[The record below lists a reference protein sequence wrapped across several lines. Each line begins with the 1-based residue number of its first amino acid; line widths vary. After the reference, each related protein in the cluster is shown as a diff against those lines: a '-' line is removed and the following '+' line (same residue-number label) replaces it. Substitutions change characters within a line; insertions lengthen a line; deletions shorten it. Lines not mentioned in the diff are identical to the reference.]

1 MSSPNLLPQEK
12 TGFQTKP
19 EMLALAHA
27 KSSLRIGIPKES
39 TLQENRVALVPHSVH
54 NLVARGH
61 QVIIESGAGEKSNFS
76 DHEYSEAGAEIQP
89 SREIVFQS
97 NVILKV
103 APPTLDEI
111 QLFSPNQILISP
123 MHLPVINADYIQA
136 LRLKRVTAL
145 AMEYMQSEDNSFP
158 IVRIMSEIAGLAVI
172 HTAAELLSN
181 SKQGKGVLLG
191 GISGVPPAKVV
202 ILGAGVVAEYATR
215 AAVALGA
222 SVRIFDDQI
231 HKLIRIQSRI
241 GRQLYTS
248 SLNPVILLNE
258 LITADVVIGAIHS
271 KIGRTPVVVTE
282 DMVMQM
288 KPGSVIIDVS
298 IDQGGCIET
307 TEMTTHE
314 NPTRIIHGVVHY
326 AVPNIASKV
335 SQTASIGISN
345 IITPIL
351 QQAGESGSIEQI
363 LYMHKG
369 LRNGIYTYKG
379 CLTNEYLSHRFNIKH
394 TNLELL
400 LTSII

>member
-1 MSSPNLLPQEK
+1 
-12 TGFQTKP
+12 
-19 EMLALAHA
+19 
-27 KSSLRIGIPKES
+27 
-39 TLQENRVALVPHSVH
+39 
-54 NLVARGH
+54 
-61 QVIIESGAGEKSNFS
+61 
-76 DHEYSEAGAEIQP
+76 
-89 SREIVFQS
+89 
-97 NVILKV
+97 
-103 APPTLDEI
+103 
-111 QLFSPNQILISP
+111 
-123 MHLPVINADYIQA
+123 
-136 LRLKRVTAL
+136 
-145 AMEYMQSEDNSFP
+145 
-158 IVRIMSEIAGLAVI
+158 MSEIAGLAVI

>member
-1 MSSPNLLPQEK
+1 M
-12 TGFQTKP
+12 
-19 EMLALAHA
+19 
-27 KSSLRIGIPKES
+27 
-39 TLQENRVALVPHSVH
+39 
-54 NLVARGH
+54 
-61 QVIIESGAGEKSNFS
+61 
-76 DHEYSEAGAEIQP
+76 
-89 SREIVFQS
+89 
-97 NVILKV
+97 
-103 APPTLDEI
+103 
-111 QLFSPNQILISP
+111 
-123 MHLPVINADYIQA
+123 
-136 LRLKRVTAL
+136 
-145 AMEYMQSEDNSFP
+145 
-158 IVRIMSEIAGLAVI
+158 
-172 HTAAELLSN
+172 
-181 SKQGKGVLLG
+181 
-191 GISGVPPAKVV
+191 
-202 ILGAGVVAEYATR
+202 
-215 AAVALGA
+215 
-222 SVRIFDDQI
+222 
-231 HKLIRIQSRI
+231 
-241 GRQLYTS
+241 
-248 SLNPVILLNE
+248 NE